1 MARPQKQTVDYF
13 PHDCNH
19 KRTMFILEERYG
31 NDGYAFWFKLL
42 EMLGNSNG
50 HYLDLND
57 TSSME
62 FLLAKTHVSE
72 VSGMKILDLLAKLDA
87 IDPEAWS
94 HKAVWCQNF
103 INRVASVYQNRRQPT
118 PQKPSF
124 WGPKPSCVDVSTSRN
139 QGDADV
145 STDENRQTKLKET
158 IVEKREE
165 IREKAGDAPDGAPPI
180 EESQE
185 DDTLPEMTPLENE
198 LANLKSWG
206 RFTMDDRAWLE
217 ELSRDYPSALPVDVR
232 DCRDYWM
239 AKNKPHTRAAWK
251 SRFRNWLKHK
261 TEFGG
266 NGNGPNRQGA
276 RQAGQPGNQP
286 SGAFS
291 DIK

>member
-1 MARPQKQTVDYF
+1 MPRPQKQTVDYF

-42 EMLGNSNG
+42 EMLGNSKG

-57 TSSME
+57 ASSME
-62 FLLAKTHVSE
+62 FLLAKTHVSA
-72 VSGMKILDLLAKLDA
+72 VSGMEILDLLAKLDA

-103 INRVASVYQNRRQPT
+103 INGVASVYQSRRQPV

-124 WGPKPSCVDVSTSRN
+124 HDTKPSGAVVSTTRN
-139 QGDADV
+139 HTRDGV
-145 STDENRQTKLKET
+145 STVNNRQTIVEET
-158 IVEKREE
+158 IVEETIGEE
-165 IREKAGDAPDGAPPI
+165 DAPGGAPTPG
-180 EESQE
+180 ECP
-185 DDTLPEMTPLENE
+185 DMTPLEE
-198 LANLKSWG
+198 EMRNLKGWE